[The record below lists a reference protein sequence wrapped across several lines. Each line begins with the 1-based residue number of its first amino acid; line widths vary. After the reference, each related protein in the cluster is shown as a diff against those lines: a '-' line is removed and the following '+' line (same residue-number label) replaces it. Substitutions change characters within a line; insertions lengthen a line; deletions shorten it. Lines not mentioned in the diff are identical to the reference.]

1 MENIKQHKLPIETED
16 IACVTDCWI
25 YNRLIIIKTSP
36 YYNDWIASHYNLFC
50 KGADY
55 EFNFGE
61 IGLTEPNYHDD
72 ILVRKQINLFKLNQK
87 NIVSKLSNY
96 LLKGY
101 YINIFTK
108 VDTNEYHEVVIYG
121 FDDLKECFLAVRLR
135 NRRFEK
141 YELSYTD
148 IADNLPD
155 VQKHFFENRQKG
167 INLSVAFQQ
176 PATLF
181 KLKKSYSNSN
191 CAFEAY
197 KKLRR
202 ELYGLQLDVSNV
214 QGFSEFNGT
223 KTNYTGVACL
233 HMLHKM
239 IDDNLNERSGYQGAH
254 KIIRA
259 VKKLHEHRKMIL
271 CSMEYIYDKWSACMD
286 KKAVNY
292 IEEYKLCCKQSE
304 KWLGLALHFGQTDN
318 KRCLSIILGEISEQ
332 HKNERSILNG
342 FINTTIDWAAFN
354 RKFI

>member
-1 MENIKQHKLPIETED
+1 MENIKQQELPIETD
-16 IACVTDCWI
+16 NIACVTDCWI

-36 YYNDWIASHYNLFC
+36 FYNDWIASHYNLFC

-87 NIVSKLSNY
+87 NIVNKLSRHVCN
-96 LLKGY
+96 GY
-101 YINIFTK
+101 YINIFVK
-108 VDTNEYHEVVIYG
+108 VDANEYHEVVIYG
-121 FDDLKECFLAVRLR
+121 FDDLKDCFLAVRLK

-141 YELSYTD
+141 YELSYSD
-148 IADNLPD
+148 ITGNLPD
-155 VQKHFFENRQKG
+155 VQKHFSENIQGG

-214 QGFSEFNGT
+214 QEFSRFNNT

-239 IDDNLNERSGYQGAH
+239 IEDNLNERVGCQGAH

-259 VKKLHEHRKMIL
+259 VKKLYEHRKMIL
-271 CSMEYIYDKWSACMD
+271 ISMEYIYDKWGVCMNE
-286 KKAVNY
+286 KAADY
-292 IEEYKLCCKQSE
+292 IEAYRACCKQPE
-304 KWLGLALHFGQTDN
+304 KWLGLALHYGQTDN

-332 HKNERSILNG
+332 HNKERSILNG
-342 FINTTIDWAAFN
+342 FINSTIDWDAFN
-354 RKFI
+354 KKFI